1 MSKKSEIIRILKE
14 NRNYRHL
21 LLTTTISGLATWGA
35 FIAMLMLL
43 SEITETGVQLGALWA
58 LSGIVPLFMSF
69 GLGGIIDRFHT
80 RTVLIVS
87 EWVRA
92 PLHALFILVPF
103 FDGWLAWTLF
113 FIVRFVIGVFNSLNA
128 VARQTIIPEIIK
140 GDDLI
145 VANSLNFTL
154 TSTIRL
160 IGAATGGMV
169 ITLIDP
175 NYFWVLAS
183 IAFVISAVLVSR
195 LQVKR
200 EKVKPKE
207 RHFIKEL
214 KVGLT
219 IAKNK
224 VFIRYVLLFALTGGL
239 IIGSFNLMLQQMAV
253 ITYDMPAIGLSLLYI
268 AEGAT
273 SVALGIW
280 IANRK
285 FMFVKIHTYGW
296 IYILMGATWAL
307 FGFTQTIHQGMFVIF
322 LFAAVG
328 GFVVPFERMV
338 MQTHVEANARGRI
351 FGLWNTCSLLSINIG
366 ALITGMVIDYV
377 GLAYVPLT
385 VAIFEIILGIVF
397 FVQFK
402 GRTTDEA
409 KKFGEVG

>member
-43 SEITETGVQLGALWA
+43 SEIPETGVQLGALWA

-80 RTVLIVS
+80 RTILIVS
-87 EWVRA
+87 EWGRA

-160 IGAATGGMV
+160 IGAATGGTV

-183 IAFVISAVLVSR
+183 IAFVISAMLVSR

-285 FMFVKIHTYGW
+285 FMFVKIHSYGW

-377 GLAYVPLT
+377 GLAYVPLI

>member
-160 IGAATGGMV
+160 IGAATGGTV

-183 IAFVISAVLVSR
+183 IAFVISALLNSR
-195 LQVKR
+195 IQVKD
-200 EKVKPKE
+200 EKLKPKE

-214 KVGLT
+214 KVGFT

-285 FMFVKIHTYGW
+285 FMFAKIHTYGW

-307 FGFTQTIHQGMFVIF
+307 FGFTQTIYQGIFVIF

-351 FGLWNTCSLLSINIG
+351 FGLWNTCSMLSINIG
-366 ALITGMVIDYV
+366 ALITGIVIDYV
-377 GLAYVPLT
+377 GLAYVPLI
-385 VAIFEIILGIVF
+385 VAILEIILGIVF
-397 FVQFK
+397 FIQFR
-402 GRTTDEA
+402 GRSTDEA
-409 KKFGEVG
+409 KKLGEVG

>member
-1 MSKKSEIIRILKE
+1 MGKKSEIIRILKE

-80 RTVLIVS
+80 RNVLIVS

-160 IGAATGGMV
+160 IGAATGGTF

-183 IAFVISAVLVSR
+183 IAFVISAMLISR
-195 LQVKR
+195 IQVKD
-200 EKVKPKE
+200 EKLKPKD

-214 KVGLT
+214 KVGFT

-224 VFIRYVLLFALTGGL
+224 VFIRYVL
-239 IIGSFNLMLQQMAV
+239 
-253 ITYDMPAIGLSLLYI
+253 YLL
-268 AEGAT
+268 
-273 SVALGIW
+273 
-280 IANRK
+280 
-285 FMFVKIHTYGW
+285 
-296 IYILMGATWAL
+296 
-307 FGFTQTIHQGMFVIF
+307 
-322 LFAAVG
+322 
-328 GFVVPFERMV
+328 
-338 MQTHVEANARGRI
+338 
-351 FGLWNTCSLLSINIG
+351 
-366 ALITGMVIDYV
+366 
-377 GLAYVPLT
+377 
-385 VAIFEIILGIVF
+385 
-397 FVQFK
+397 
-402 GRTTDEA
+402 
-409 KKFGEVG
+409 